1 MNISKDERINCMKF
15 IMLIVLSSSLS
26 LHAMQRMPKD
36 SVEVTLI
43 MASRIT
49 NTPYSPEI
57 TGTVSR
63 IIDEKTETYLVDV
76 SPEVEIIAIYCLEG
90 PQKGEKTCTKY
101 ISKCP
106 FEMDDSNFDKVKSL
120 WEQQQKANDKK

>member
-1 MNISKDERINCMKF
+1 
-15 IMLIVLSSSLS
+15 MLIVLSSSLS
-26 LHAMQRMPKD
+26 LNAMQKMPD
-36 SVEVTLI
+36 DIVEASLV
-43 MASRIT
+43 MASWLT
-49 NTPYSPEI
+49 NTPYSTEI
-57 TGTVSR
+57 MGKVSR
-63 IIDEKTETYLVDV
+63 IIGEKTETYLVDV